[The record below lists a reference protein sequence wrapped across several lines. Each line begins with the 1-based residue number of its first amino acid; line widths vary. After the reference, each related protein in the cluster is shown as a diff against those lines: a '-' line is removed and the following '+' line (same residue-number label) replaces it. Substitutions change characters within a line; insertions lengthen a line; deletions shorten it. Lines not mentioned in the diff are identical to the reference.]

1 MGGKYTEKDGEK
13 SDKKLMSFL
22 NSIDNEKINNLLL
35 DESIKYLSSKK
46 RLCCLQ
52 KKRIYMRGIL

>member
-46 RLCCLQ
+46 DYAAYR
-52 KKRIYMRGIL
+52 KREFI